1 MTTYSIIVVN
11 NTPGCG
17 NIIEQQINVDCCT
30 TCIVSL
36 DPASNAVGPF
46 SIYIDDIIFG
56 SGYSRTQMID
66 GIIIYLQCVTQ
77 TPTPT
82 PTLTPVTQ
90 TPTPTEPV
98 TPTPTPTETVTPTQT
113 PTEPVTPTPTPTETV
128 TPTQTPTVTNTQTP
142 TETVTPTQT
151 PTLTNTPTP
160 SASLYRAYVFPEPQ
174 DSVSQNNLGQYMY
187 DNGSN
192 NYYGYTNSGGPAGG
206 ESYGSDLA
214 IYVQYSGWTGS
225 NGNFITNVSTLSGNI
240 KQSIG
245 TGVDSYGCPQ
255 NQYTF
260 GSIPINTSNVN
271 VNQQYVYTVWIPLDG
286 VGGTFNNMTLDV
298 GSGNAC
304 STSIINNGIPD
315 TTNAGINVLVPSGSV
330 IPSGNYRVLW
340 MLELYLI
347 PSLSN
352 LPLNSTVWR
361 KGNTKS

>member
-113 PTEPVTPTPTPTETV
+113 PT
-128 TPTQTPTVTNTQTP
+128 VTNTQTP

-192 NYYGYTNSGGPAGG
+192 NYYGYTNSGGP
-206 ESYGSDLA
+206 
-214 IYVQYSGWTGS
+214 
-225 NGNFITNVSTLSGNI
+225 
-240 KQSIG
+240 
-245 TGVDSYGCPQ
+245 
-255 NQYTF
+255 
-260 GSIPINTSNVN
+260 
-271 VNQQYVYTVWIPLDG
+271 
-286 VGGTFNNMTLDV
+286 
-298 GSGNAC
+298 
-304 STSIINNGIPD
+304 
-315 TTNAGINVLVPSGSV
+315 
-330 IPSGNYRVLW
+330 
-340 MLELYLI
+340 
-347 PSLSN
+347 
-352 LPLNSTVWR
+352 
-361 KGNTKS
+361 